1 MIKKF
6 FEKNLA
12 NYFNKYKQSNGTYEG
27 SYYLISCFF
36 AILFVVTFL
45 TTLGFVE
52 KYFGFPLASLYDSI
66 IPSGFLSIFI
76 PLLIS
81 YMSIYSYLTRSD
93 IQIKVCEKYTGANG
107 NEFLFF
113 VVILFLPDL
122 ILAIM
127 MQI

>member
-12 NYFNKYKQSNGTYEG
+12 NYFNKYKQSNGTYDG

-66 IPSGFLSIFI
+66 IPSDFLSIFI

-81 YMSIYSYLTRSD
+81 YMSIYSYLTRSVYRLRYVKS
-93 IQIKVCEKYTGANG
+93 IQVQMEMNFY
-107 NEFLFF
+107 FF
-113 VVILFLPDL
+113 AVKSSKCLK
-122 ILAIM
+122 
-127 MQI
+127 